1 MDRDSIQGN
10 PPYVTFTGLQA
21 SSHAIG
27 SNFTFEFVSF
37 FMNTEVRI
45 TSPPFKI
52 LPAADSLQI
61 SLWGPAPEL
70 QDPGPWMLRQQL
82 LPITVSVMGGQG
94 ADRRVADSLIAEDRF
109 FLVARLFNKV
119 TSNDI
124 TASSLRG
131 QLRQQVLGGAAVFPG
146 LSMVGIAGSGF
157 ALSFF
162 LDGTA
167 KVCAPGSLL
176 VLCEEQS
183 RNRGS
188 SGGLGGYYVEMQSQ
202 PLTVLPDRLS
212 FSYVLPQPSP
222 PVFGRVGDVLSPVQV
237 AFYDAVTGAQY
248 LIQASEGLTVEAFLY
263 NGAGTD
269 ITGSCLSGTR
279 VRTVDGGYAVF
290 DDLAVQKTAGLAFT
304 LALVPAGAWR
314 NACLNRGVGTRSCAT
329 TGKCCAASPAFAVQP
344 YALSLSPPSV
354 ISGVEGVA
362 LVPGPAG
369 LQVSLVDSSGQPL
382 PFLDPSAGYQVL

>member
-1 MDRDSIQGN
+1 MKGYVDRDSIQGN

-131 QLRQQVLGGAAVFPG
+131 QLRQPGGPACPRRGRQRLPVPVSRQSEASRRVCG
-146 LSMVGIAGSGF
+146 GRGSG
-157 ALSFF
+157 S
-162 LDGTA
+162 DGS
-167 KVCAPGSLL
+167 PHGH
-176 VLCEEQS
+176 
-183 RNRGS
+183 
-188 SGGLGGYYVEMQSQ
+188 GG
-202 PLTVLPDRLS
+202 RLS
-212 FSYVLPQPSP
+212 HSGPSP
-222 PVFGRVGDVLSPVQV
+222 SLRRGR
-237 AFYDAVTGAQY
+237 
-248 LIQASEGLTVEAFLY
+248 TVEIGRAH
-263 NGAGTD
+263 
-269 ITGSCLSGTR
+269 
-279 VRTVDGGYAVF
+279 V
-290 DDLAVQKTAGLAFT
+290 
-304 LALVPAGAWR
+304 
-314 NACLNRGVGTRSCAT
+314 
-329 TGKCCAASPAFAVQP
+329 
-344 YALSLSPPSV
+344 
-354 ISGVEGVA
+354 
-362 LVPGPAG
+362 
-369 LQVSLVDSSGQPL
+369 
-382 PFLDPSAGYQVL
+382 